1 MDKRDCTGFRGF
13 PSQPCFFDKVGCNI
27 KTIGVVGAGT
37 MGNGIAQVCAAAG
50 LKVIMQDVGD
60 VQVERGLNTVA
71 GSLDRLIKK
80 EKISAEDK
88 QATLSNITTT
98 TALAELADV
107 DVVVEAATENEE
119 LKLDIF
125 RQLDNLCKPG
135 AILAS
140 NTSSISLTRIAGVT
154 GRADQV
160 IGMHFMNPVPM
171 MALVEVIRALQ
182 TSDAVYQQIHELSEF
197 IGKVPVEA
205 KDSPGFVANRI
216 LIPMINEAA
225 YVYYEGLASAE
236 GIDEIMKLGMAH
248 PMGPLMLADLIGLDT
263 CYAVIKVL
271 HEGFGDSKYRPCPIW
286 QQMVDAGYLGRKS
299 GRGFYNYE
307 DQ

>member
-1 MDKRDCTGFRGF
+1 M
-13 PSQPCFFDKVGCNI
+13 NI
-27 KTIGVVGAGT
+27 KTVGVVGAGT

-50 LKVIMQDVGD
+50 LQVVMQDIGEA
-60 VQVERGLNTVA
+60 QLERGITTVA
-71 GSLDRLIKK
+71 GSLDRLVKK
-80 EKISAEDK
+80 EKIAAADK
-88 QATLSNITTT
+88 QATLANIATT
-98 TALAELADV
+98 TALADLADV
-107 DVVVEAATENEE
+107 DIVIEAATENEA
-119 LKLDIF
+119 LKLDLF
-125 RQLDNLCKPG
+125 RQLDAVCKPG

-140 NTSSISLTRIAGVT
+140 NTSSISLTKIAGVT
-154 GRADQV
+154 ERADCV

-182 TSDAVYQQIHELSEF
+182 TTDETCRVVHELSEF
-197 IGKVPVEA
+197 IGKVPIEA

-248 PMGPLMLADLIGLDT
+248 PMGPLALADLIGLDT

-286 QQMVDAGYLGRKS
+286 QQLVDAGYLGRKT
-299 GRGFYNYE
+299 GRGFYVY
-307 DQ
+307 DA

>member
-1 MDKRDCTGFRGF
+1 M
-13 PSQPCFFDKVGCNI
+13 SI
-27 KTIGVVGAGT
+27 KTVGVVGAGT
-37 MGNGIAQVCAAAG
+37 MGNGIVQVCAAAG
-50 LKVIMQDVGD
+50 LEVIMQDIGEA
-60 VQVERGLNTVA
+60 QVERGLNTIA
-71 GSLDRLIKK
+71 GSLERLIKK
-80 EKISAEDK
+80 EKIGAADK
-88 QATLSNITTT
+88 EATLTNIETTT
-98 TALAELADV
+98 SLEELADV
-107 DVVVEAATENEE
+107 DIVIEAATENEA

-125 RQLDNLCKPG
+125 AQLDKLCKPG

-140 NTSSISLTRIAGVT
+140 NTSSISLTKIAGAT
-154 GRADQV
+154 ARADQV

-182 TSDAVYQQIHELSEF
+182 TSDATYRAVHQLSEA
-197 IGKVPVEA
+197 IGKVPIEA

-286 QQMVDAGYLGRKS
+286 QQMVDAGYLGRKP
-299 GRGFYNYE
+299 GRGFYSY
-307 DQ
+307 DD

>member
-1 MDKRDCTGFRGF
+1 M
-13 PSQPCFFDKVGCNI
+13 NI

-37 MGNGIAQVCAAAG
+37 MGNGIVQVCAAAG
-50 LKVIMQDVGD
+50 LKVIMQDIGD
-60 VQVERGLNTVA
+60 AQVERGLATID

-80 EKISAEDK
+80 EKINAQDK
-88 QATLSNITTT
+88 QATLSNISTT
-98 TALAELADV
+98 TALADLADSDIV
-107 DVVVEAATENEE
+107 IEAATENEAI
-119 LKLDIF
+119 KLDIF
-125 RQLDNLCKPG
+125 KQLDGLCQPQT
-135 AILAS
+135 ILAS
-140 NTSSISLTRIAGVT
+140 NTSSISLTRIAGAT
-154 GRADQV
+154 QRADQV

-182 TSDAVYQQIHELSEF
+182 TSDATYQAVHELSEF
-197 IGKVPVEA
+197 IGKIPIEA

-216 LIPMINEAA
+216 IVPMINEAA

-248 PMGPLMLADLIGLDT
+248 PMGPLMLADLIGIDT
-263 CYAVIKVL
+263 IYAVIKVL

-299 GRGFYNYE
+299 GRGFYNYA
-307 DQ
+307 DK

>member
-1 MDKRDCTGFRGF
+1 M
-13 PSQPCFFDKVGCNI
+13 NI

-37 MGNGIAQVCAAAG
+37 MGNGIVQVCAAAG
-50 LKVIMQDVGD
+50 LKVIMQDIGD
-60 VQVERGLNTVA
+60 AQVERGLTTIA

-80 EKISAEDK
+80 EKISEQDK
-88 QATLSNITTT
+88 QTTLANISTT
-98 TALAELADV
+98 TALADLANTDIV
-107 DVVVEAATENEE
+107 IEAATENEAI
-119 LKLDIF
+119 KLEIF
-125 RQLDNLCKPG
+125 RELDGLCQPQT
-135 AILAS
+135 ILAS
-140 NTSSISLTRIAGVT
+140 NTSSISLTRIAGAT
-154 GRADQV
+154 QRADQV

-182 TSDAVYQQIHELSEF
+182 TSDATYQAVHELSEF
-197 IGKVPVEA
+197 IGKIPIEA

-216 LIPMINEAA
+216 IVPMINEAA

-248 PMGPLMLADLIGLDT
+248 PMGPLMLADLIGIDT
-263 CYAVIKVL
+263 IYAVIKVL

-299 GRGFYNYE
+299 GRGFYNYA
-307 DQ
+307 D

>member
-1 MDKRDCTGFRGF
+1 M
-13 PSQPCFFDKVGCNI
+13 NI

-37 MGNGIAQVCAAAG
+37 MGNGIVQVCAAAG
-50 LKVIMQDVGD
+50 LKVIMQDIGD
-60 VQVERGLNTVA
+60 AQVERGLTTIA

-80 EKISAEDK
+80 EKISEQDK
-88 QATLSNITTT
+88 QATLANISTT
-98 TALAELADV
+98 TALADLADTDIV
-107 DVVVEAATENEE
+107 IEAATENEAI
-119 LKLDIF
+119 KLDIF
-125 RQLDNLCKPG
+125 KQLDQLCQPQ

-140 NTSSISLTRIAGVT
+140 NTSSISLTRIAGAT
-154 GRADQV
+154 QRADQV
-160 IGMHFMNPVPM
+160 IGMHFMNPVPV

-182 TSDAVYQQIHELSEF
+182 TSDASFQAVHELSEF
-197 IGKVPVEA
+197 IGKIPIEA

-216 LIPMINEAA
+216 IVPMINEAA

-248 PMGPLMLADLIGLDT
+248 TMGPLMLADLIGIDVI
-263 CYAVIKVL
+263 YAVIKVL

-299 GRGFYNYE
+299 GRGFYNYA
-307 DQ
+307 DK

>member
-1 MDKRDCTGFRGF
+1 M
-13 PSQPCFFDKVGCNI
+13 NI
-27 KTIGVVGAGT
+27 KTVGVVGAGT
-37 MGNGIAQVCAAAG
+37 MGNGIAQVCAVAG
-50 LKVIMQDVGD
+50 LEVIMQDID
-60 VQVERGLNTVA
+60 PEQVVRGLNTIS

-80 EKISAEDK
+80 EKIGDAEK
-88 QATLSNITTT
+88 QSTLANITTT
-98 TALAELADV
+98 TALADLAHV
-107 DVVVEAATENEE
+107 DIVIEAATENEA

-125 RQLDNLCKPG
+125 RQLDELCQPD

-140 NTSSISLTRIAGVT
+140 NTSSISLTKIAGVT
-154 GRADQV
+154 RRAGQV

-182 TSDAVYQQIHELSEF
+182 TSDEVYRAVHELSEF

-299 GRGFYNYE
+299 GRGFYNYQE
-307 DQ
+307 Q

>member
-1 MDKRDCTGFRGF
+1 M
-13 PSQPCFFDKVGCNI
+13 NI

-50 LKVIMQDVGD
+50 LKVIMQDIGD
-60 VQVERGLNTVA
+60 AQVERGLSTIA

-80 EKISAEDK
+80 EKISAEDR
-88 QATLSNITTT
+88 QSTLSNISTTT
-98 TALAELADV
+98 QLADLAEV
-107 DVVVEAATENEE
+107 DVVVEAATENEA

-125 RQLDNLCKPG
+125 RQLDNLCKPA

-154 GRADQV
+154 ERAQQV
-160 IGMHFMNPVPM
+160 VGMHFMNPVPM

-182 TSDAVYQQIHELSEF
+182 TSDEVYQQIHELSEF

>member
-1 MDKRDCTGFRGF
+1 MTGDKNEH
-13 PSQPCFFDKVGCNI
+13 Q
-27 KTIGVVGAGT
+27 
-37 MGNGIAQVCAAAG
+37 
-50 LKVIMQDVGD
+50 
-60 VQVERGLNTVA
+60 RGLNTVA

-80 EKISAEDK
+80 EKISDADK
-88 QATLSNITTT
+88 QATLSNISIT
-98 TALAELADV
+98 TALADLADT
-107 DVVVEAATENEE
+107 DVVVEAATENEA

-125 RQLDNLCKPG
+125 RQLDNLCKPE

-140 NTSSISLTRIAGVT
+140 NTSSISLTRIAGAT
-154 GRADQV
+154 GRADKV
-160 IGMHFMNPVPM
+160 VGMHFMNPVPM

-182 TSDAVYQQIHELSEF
+182 TSDEVYRQIHELSEF

-225 YVYYEGLASAE
+225 YVYYEGLASAA

-248 PMGPLMLADLIGLDT
+248 PMGPLELADLIGLDT

-271 HEGFGDSKYRPCPIW
+271 HDGFGDSKYRPCPIW

>member
-1 MDKRDCTGFRGF
+1 MG
-13 PSQPCFFDKVGCNI
+13 I
-27 KTIGVVGAGT
+27 KTVGVVGAGT
-37 MGNGIAQVCAAAG
+37 MGNGIVQVCAAAG
-50 LKVIMQDVGD
+50 LKVIMQDIGEA
-60 VQVERGLNTVA
+60 QVKRGLDTVA

-80 EKISAEDK
+80 EKITMDDK
-88 QATLSNITTT
+88 QSTLANIDTTT
-98 TALAELADV
+98 SLEALADV
-107 DVVVEAATENEE
+107 DIVIEAATENEA
-119 LKLDIF
+119 LKLELF
-125 RQLDNLCKPG
+125 GQLDKICKAD

-140 NTSSISLTRIAGVT
+140 NTSSISLTRIAGAT
-154 GRADQV
+154 QRAGQV

-182 TSDAVYQQIHELSEF
+182 TTDETYRVVHELSEF
-197 IGKVPVEA
+197 IGKIPVEA

-307 DQ
+307 E

>member
-1 MDKRDCTGFRGF
+1 M
-13 PSQPCFFDKVGCNI
+13 NI
-27 KTIGVVGAGT
+27 KKIGVVGAGT
-37 MGNGIAQVCAAAG
+37 MGNGIVQVCAAAG
-50 LKVIMQDVGD
+50 LEVIMQDIGD
-60 VQVERGLNTVA
+60 AQLERGMKTIA
-71 GSLDRLIKK
+71 GSFDRLIKK
-80 EKISAEDK
+80 EKIGDADK
-88 QATLSNITTT
+88 QAALDKISTT
-98 TALAELADV
+98 TALADLAGV
-107 DVVVEAATENEE
+107 DIVIEAATENEA

-125 RQLDNLCKPG
+125 KQLDEICKPD

-140 NTSSISLTRIAGVT
+140 NTSSISLTRIAGAT
-154 GRADQV
+154 TRAGQV
-160 IGMHFMNPVPM
+160 IGMHFMNPVPI

-182 TSDAVYQQIHELSEF
+182 TTDAVYRAVHELSEF

-299 GRGFYNYE
+299 GRGFYRYDE
-307 DQ
+307 

>member
-1 MDKRDCTGFRGF
+1 M
-13 PSQPCFFDKVGCNI
+13 NI

-50 LKVIMQDVGD
+50 LKVIMQDIGD
-60 VQVERGLNTVA
+60 AQVERGLSTIA

-80 EKISAEDK
+80 EKISADDR

-98 TALAELADV
+98 TQLAELADV
-107 DVVVEAATENEE
+107 DVVVEAATENEA

-125 RQLDNLCKPG
+125 RQLDSLCKPG

-154 GRADQV
+154 GRAQQV
-160 IGMHFMNPVPM
+160 VGMHFMNPVPM

-182 TSDAVYQQIHELSEF
+182 TSDEVYRQIHELSEF

-248 PMGPLMLADLIGLDT
+248 PMGPLELADLIGLDT

-307 DQ
+307 DR

>member
-1 MDKRDCTGFRGF
+1 M
-13 PSQPCFFDKVGCNI
+13 NI

-37 MGNGIAQVCAAAG
+37 MGNGIVQVCAAAG
-50 LKVIMQDVGD
+50 LTVIMQDIGD
-60 VQVERGLNTVA
+60 AQVERGLNTID

-88 QATLSNITTT
+88 RATLSNISTT
-98 TALAELADV
+98 TALADLAHV
-107 DVVVEAATENEE
+107 DIVIEAATENEA

-125 RQLDNLCKPG
+125 KQLDELCHPD

-154 GRADQV
+154 QRAGQV

-182 TSDAVYQQIHELSEF
+182 TTDTVYQAVHELSEF

-236 GIDEIMKLGMAH
+236 GIDEIMKLGLAH
-248 PMGPLMLADLIGLDT
+248 PMGPLTLADLIGLDT

>member
-1 MDKRDCTGFRGF
+1 M
-13 PSQPCFFDKVGCNI
+13 NI
-27 KTIGVVGAGT
+27 KTVGVVGAGT

-50 LKVIMQDVGD
+50 LKVIMQDIGD
-60 VQVERGLNTVA
+60 AQVERGLQTITT
-71 GSLDRLIKK
+71 SLDRLIKK
-80 EKISAEDK
+80 EKISAENK
-88 QATLSNITTT
+88 AATLGNIE
-98 TALAELADV
+98 TALTLDALTEV
-107 DVVVEAATENEE
+107 DIVIEAATENES
-119 LKLDIF
+119 LKLDLF
-125 RQLDNLCKPG
+125 RQLDETCKTG
-135 AILAS
+135 ALLAS

-154 GRADQV
+154 RRAGQV

-171 MALVEVIRALQ
+171 MVLVEVIRALQ
-182 TSDAVYQQIHELSEF
+182 TSDETYRAVHELSEF
-197 IGKVPVEA
+197 IGKVPIEA

-248 PMGPLMLADLIGLDT
+248 PMGPLALADLIGLDT

-299 GRGFYNYE
+299 GRGFYDYSA
-307 DQ
+307 

>member
-1 MDKRDCTGFRGF
+1 M
-13 PSQPCFFDKVGCNI
+13 SI
-27 KTIGVVGAGT
+27 KTVGVVGAGT
-37 MGNGIAQVCAAAG
+37 MGNGIVQVCAAAG
-50 LKVIMQDVGD
+50 LKVIMQDIGEA
-60 VQVERGLNTVA
+60 QVKRGLDTVA

-80 EKISAEDK
+80 EKITADDK
-88 QATLSNITTT
+88 QSTLANIDTTT
-98 TALAELADV
+98 SLEALADV
-107 DVVVEAATENEE
+107 DIVIEAATENEA
-119 LKLDIF
+119 LKLELF
-125 RQLDNLCKPG
+125 EQLDKVCKAD

-140 NTSSISLTRIAGVT
+140 NTSSISLTRIAGAT
-154 GRADQV
+154 QRAGQV

-182 TSDAVYQQIHELSEF
+182 TTDETYRVVHELSEF
-197 IGKVPVEA
+197 IGKIPVEA

-225 YVYYEGLASAE
+225 YVYYEGLASAA

-307 DQ
+307 E

>member
-1 MDKRDCTGFRGF
+1 MH
-13 PSQPCFFDKVGCNI
+13 I

-50 LKVIMQDVGD
+50 FKVIMQDIGD
-60 VQVERGLNTVA
+60 AQVERGLSTIA

-80 EKISAEDK
+80 EKINAEDR
-88 QATLSNITTT
+88 QSTLSNITTT
-98 TALAELADV
+98 TQLADLSDV
-107 DVVVEAATENEE
+107 DVVVEAAIEDEA

-125 RQLDNLCKPG
+125 RQLDSLCKPE

-154 GRADQV
+154 ERAQQV

-182 TSDAVYQQIHELSEF
+182 TSDEVYQQIHELSEF

-299 GRGFYNYE
+299 GRGFYDYE
-307 DQ
+307 NQ

>member
-1 MDKRDCTGFRGF
+1 M
-13 PSQPCFFDKVGCNI
+13 NI
-27 KTIGVVGAGT
+27 KTVGVVGAGT

-50 LKVIMQDVGD
+50 LQVIMQDIGEA
-60 VQVERGLNTVA
+60 QVERGVKTVT
-71 GSLDRLIKK
+71 GSLDRLLKK
-80 EKISAEDK
+80 EKIGPEDK
-88 QATLSNITTT
+88 ASTLANIRTTT
-98 TALAELADV
+98 SLEALGDV
-107 DVVVEAATENEE
+107 DIVIEAATENEA
-119 LKLDIF
+119 LKLDLF
-125 RQLDNLCKPG
+125 RQLDQLCKPD

-140 NTSSISLTRIAGVT
+140 NTSSISLTRIAGAT
-154 GRADQV
+154 QRAEQV

-182 TSDAVYQQIHELSEF
+182 TTNDTYQAVHQLSEF
-197 IGKVPVEA
+197 IGKVPDEA

-271 HEGFGDSKYRPCPIW
+271 QEGFGDSKYRPCPIW

-307 DQ
+307 E

>member
-1 MDKRDCTGFRGF
+1 M
-13 PSQPCFFDKVGCNI
+13 NI
-27 KTIGVVGAGT
+27 KTVGVVGAGT
-37 MGNGIAQVCAAAG
+37 MGNGITQVCAAAG
-50 LKVIMQDVGD
+50 LKVVMQDIGEA
-60 VQVERGLNTVA
+60 QLERGVTTIA

-80 EKISAEDK
+80 EKIGEAEK
-88 QATLSNITTT
+88 EATLANIETSTSLA
-98 TALAELADV
+98 ALAEV
-107 DVVVEAATENEE
+107 DIVIEAATENEA
-119 LKLDIF
+119 LKLELF
-125 RQLDNLCKPG
+125 KQLDTTCKPD
-135 AILAS
+135 ALLAS

-154 GRADQV
+154 GRADRV

-182 TSDAVYQQIHELSEF
+182 TTDETYRVVHELSEF
-197 IGKVPVEA
+197 IGKVPIEA

-248 PMGPLMLADLIGLDT
+248 PMGPLALADLIGLDT

-286 QQMVDAGYLGRKS
+286 QQMVDAGYLGRKT
-299 GRGFYNYE
+299 GRGFYTY
-307 DQ
+307 DD